1 MVLFSFIQ
9 YKILV
14 ILIFYI
20 FVVRP
25 STVIPSYQVL
35 TLIERTPD
43 KVIQVLMIP
52 DPVFNTIIYILVV
65 RTVYIYATRLNKPK
79 VKLSYLKLQ
88 RVLDLHWIKIIR
100 FIFLTICTLECI
112 KICNHVS
119 IHVI

>member
-65 RTVYIYATRLNKPK
+65 RTVYICNKTK
-79 VKLSYLKLQ
+79 QAQGKTKLLK
-88 RVLDLHWIKIIR
+88 
-100 FIFLTICTLECI
+100 TTE
-112 KICNHVS
+112 S
-119 IHVI
+119 T

>member
-25 STVIPSYQVL
+25 STVIPSYQIL

-52 DPVFNTIIYILVV
+52 DPVFNTIIQYILVV
-65 RTVYIYATRLNKPK
+65 LTVYICNKTK
-79 VKLSYLKLQ
+79 QAQGKTKLLK
-88 RVLDLHWIKIIR
+88 
-100 FIFLTICTLECI
+100 TTE
-112 KICNHVS
+112 S
-119 IHVI
+119 T